1 MYNGIIKF
9 TPRIGKIYPQ
19 GVNLPPVEN
28 PCSKAYRKPKALN
41 CRWNNFYL
49 SPWVEYLLQT
59 EFYSST
65 ACAQVTKINTH
76 RCYL

>member
-41 CRWNNFYL
+41 CRWNNFIFRLEL
-49 SPWVEYLLQT
+49 SIYYKQSFTQVLPVHKLQK
-59 EFYSST
+59 ST
-65 ACAQVTKINTH
+65 RIDVI
-76 RCYL
+76 